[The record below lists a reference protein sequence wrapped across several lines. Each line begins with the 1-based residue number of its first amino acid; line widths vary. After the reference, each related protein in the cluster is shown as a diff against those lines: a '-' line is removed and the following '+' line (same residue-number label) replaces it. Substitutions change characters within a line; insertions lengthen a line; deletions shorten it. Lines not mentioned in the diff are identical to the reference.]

1 MKREHA
7 RSMSSRPQRIARRAI
22 HILGLRRKRIS
33 WLFLLGVNNSGTTL
47 LETLLGRHP
56 QISKLPQ
63 EGQYLSR
70 ALPRPNPMK
79 LRRLWTERIEAFRK
93 SAGDGGGLS
102 ATRLK
107 WDWLCHYPVDGRP
120 RFLMEKSPP
129 NTVRAPWL
137 QHHFKP
143 ASFLAVTRSPYAVA
157 EGIRRRE
164 GHSIERA
171 ARHWTLANQIM
182 LDDLDQIDDALL
194 LSYEDLCAAPSK
206 EMTRVT
212 GFLKIDPYPEKFLR
226 ESLPIHN
233 VTGHA
238 SLIKDFNESSLE
250 RLSADDI
257 RTIEDIAGEVMRR
270 LGYGFASG

>member
-7 RSMSSRPQRIARRAI
+7 RSMSSRPRRLGRRAFNT
-22 HILGLRRKRIS
+22 LGLRRKRIS

-56 QISKLPQ
+56 EIAKLPE
-63 EGQYLSR
+63 EGQYLSG

-79 LRRLWTERIEAFRK
+79 LRRLWTERLESFRK
-93 SAGDGGGLS
+93 GSGDGGGLS
-102 ATRLK
+102 ASRLK
-107 WDWLCHYPVDGRP
+107 WDWLCHYPVDGRL

-129 NTVRAPWL
+129 NTVRGPWL

-143 ASFLAVTRSPYAVA
+143 ASFLALTRSPYAVA

-164 GHSIERA
+164 GHSVERA
-171 ARHWTLANQIM
+171 AQHWTIANQIM
-182 LDDLDQIDDALL
+182 LDDLDRLEDALL
-194 LSYEDLCAAPSK
+194 LTYEDLCADPST
-206 EMTRVT
+206 EMTRIT
-212 GFLKIDPYPEKFLR
+212 RFLEIDPYPDEFLR

-233 VTGHA
+233 ATGQP
-238 SLIKDFNESSLE
+238 SLIKDFNESSLA

-257 RTIEDIAGEVMRR
+257 RRIEDIAGEVMRQ
-270 LGYGFASG
+270 LGYDFATG